1 MHDRYEASVEAA
13 SLVSADV
20 VSEAVVWDSAGAA
33 LSVFAAQAVKRETAI
48 RAARTIERSFFMDY
62 TNLSIIK
69 VKINLDCE
77 KRT

>member
-1 MHDRYEASVEAA
+1 VDVESEAA
-13 SLVSADV
+13 A
-20 VSEAVVWDSAGAA
+20 WDSAGAA
-33 LSVFAAQAVKRETAI
+33 VSDFAPQAVKRETAI